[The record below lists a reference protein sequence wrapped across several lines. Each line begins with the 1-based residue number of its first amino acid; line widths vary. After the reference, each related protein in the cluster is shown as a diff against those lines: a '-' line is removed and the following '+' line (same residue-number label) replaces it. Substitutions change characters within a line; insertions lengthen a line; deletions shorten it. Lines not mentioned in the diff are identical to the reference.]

1 LALLAARTMKSPSM
15 SSIRVSTAAVCSAA
29 AIVVAVGARQTA
41 PWTQAAYLKASN
53 PGMFDH
59 FGEGGALDG
68 HIGNAVTASADGGT
82 IAVGAQH
89 ESSGARGINGTQND
103 DSVYN
108 AGAVYVFTRSGA
120 AWTQQAYIKAS
131 NTGSGDHFGN
141 AVALSADGNTLA
153 VGAFWE
159 SSGAT
164 GINGDQNDNSIPQAG
179 AVYVFTR
186 SGGTWTQQ
194 AYIKASNTG
203 RRGEGELPGEGDQFG
218 FSVTL
223 SGDGNTLA
231 VGAGSEDSAAHGVE
245 SRQQDDSFNS
255 AGAVYVFAR
264 SGGAWTQQSYLKA
277 DASTNTGLGDQFGY
291 SVSLNGNGTTLA
303 VGVYDESGSS
313 RIIDGPIDRGRGGSG
328 AVYVFRRT
336 GSGWSKDAYLKTWN
350 AEGGDSWGTSVSLSD
365 DGNTLAVGSIDEDC
379 LCSGIVHAP
388 SEVGSTDQKS
398 DQSVGAAAIF
408 VRSGAT
414 WTQQAYIKAS
424 NAGEGDW
431 FGVRL
436 ALSGDGNTLVVGA
449 QNEDSAAR
457 GIDGNQKDESAP
469 EAGAVY
475 VFGRAGTTW
484 TQRAYV
490 KGSNTEAYDEFGGAV
505 AVSRNGSLILAGARG
520 EDSGA
525 RGVNGNQNDSTIDE
539 SGAVYVFT
547 R

>member
-1 LALLAARTMKSPSM
+1 MVL
-15 SSIRVSTAAVCSAA
+15 RVVSAAAVCAA
-29 AIVVAVGARQTA
+29 VIVTVAAQQAV
-41 PWTQAAYLKASN
+41 PWKQAAYLKASN

-68 HIGNAVTASADGGT
+68 HIGNSVATSADGGT

-89 ESSGARGINGTQND
+89 ESSGARGINGSQND
-103 DSVYN
+103 ESAYN
-108 AGAVYVFTRSGA
+108 AGAVYVYTRGGGSWA
-120 AWTQQAYIKAS
+120 QQAYLKAS
-131 NTGSGDHFGN
+131 NAGSGDHFGN

-164 GINGDQNDNSIPQAG
+164 GVNGDQNDNSIPQAG

-186 SGGTWTQQ
+186 SSGAWTQQ

-203 RRGEGELPGEGDQFG
+203 RRGEGLLPGEGDQFG
-218 FSVTL
+218 FSIAL

-231 VGAGSEDSAAHGVE
+231 VGAGSEDGAAQGAA
-245 SRQQDDSFNS
+245 SNPQNDSFNS
-255 AGAVYVFAR
+255 AGAVYVFSR
-264 SGGAWTQQSYLKA
+264 TGGVWTQQAYVKA

-291 SVSLNGNGTTLA
+291 AVSLNADGTTLA

-313 RIIDGPIDRGRGGSG
+313 RTINGPVDRGRGGSG
-328 AVYVFRRT
+328 AVYVFRRS
-336 GSGWSKDAYLKTWN
+336 GSAWSKEAYLKTWN
-350 AEGGDSWGTSVSLSD
+350 AEGGDSWGTSVSVSD

-379 LCSGIVHAP
+379 LCGGIVHAP
-388 SEVGSTDQKS
+388 SDVGATDQKS
-398 DQSVGAAAIF
+398 DLSVGAAAIF
-408 VRSGAT
+408 VRTGGT
-414 WTQQAYIKAS
+414 WTQQAYIKPS
-424 NAGEGDW
+424 NPSEGDW

-436 ALSGDGNTLVVGA
+436 ALSGDGATLVASA

-457 GIDGNQKDESAP
+457 GIGGNQQDESAS
-469 EAGAVY
+469 EAGAAY
-475 VFGRAGTTW
+475 VFVRSGSTW
-484 TQRAYV
+484 SQQAYI

-505 AVSRNGSLILAGARG
+505 AISRNGSVLVAGARG

-525 RGVNGNQNDSTIDE
+525 RGVNGNQNDSSVDE